1 MTAIDNANF
10 EANNVDLKKKIPQTD
25 EFVDD
30 DRSSTTKA
38 GLIKMSSFKRS
49 QVVGTKDEMN
59 VKSVKLPLIL
69 FFLK

>member
-10 EANNVDLKKKIPQTD
+10 EANKVDLKKKIPQT
-25 EFVDD
+25 DD